1 MHILLHCPEGRRFED
16 LALPGAVESYAD
28 QTRLVAVTVPFSGF
42 VVWRRH
48 KREGQL
54 GAPQLPA
61 APAQIGGVAAIILV
75 LAGLLPLLAAS
86 LILLWL
92 FDLPTLPRL
101 PRLGTWR
108 GVHAHHQSKETP

>member
-1 MHILLHCPEGRRFED
+1 MHILLRCLEGPRFEH
-16 LALPGAVESYAD
+16 LALPGSVESYAA
-28 QTRLVAVTVPFSGF
+28 QTRLVSVTVPFSGF

-54 GAPQLPA
+54 GAPQLHA
-61 APAQIGGVAAIILV
+61 APAQIGGVSAFILV

-92 FDLPTLPRL
+92 FDLLTLPRL
-101 PRLGTWR
+101 PRLGT
-108 GVHAHHQSKETP
+108 

>member
-1 MHILLHCPEGRRFED
+1 MTLRQGWYRQLF
-16 LALPGAVESYAD
+16 
-28 QTRLVAVTVPFSGF
+28 PFSGF
-42 VVWRRH
+42 VVWRKH
-48 KREGQL
+48 KREDQL

-61 APAQIGGVAAIILV
+61 APAQIGGVTAIILV

-92 FDLPTLPRL
+92 FDLLSLPRL